1 MVEVKARRRPAARTR
16 WSTGSR
22 RSASKPT
29 PEGLVLRSVMFAL
42 RREPDLLIYRQNVG
56 AARLPVG
63 NGRERLVRFGLTKGA
78 SDLLGVLAPA
88 GRIVA
93 IELKAARG
101 RTTPEQEAFLQGIR
115 AFGGFACVVRSAD
128 EARAAIERARR
139 GEME

>member
-1 MVEVKARRRPAARTR
+1 MVVVKARCQMARTR

-22 RSASKPT
+22 RPAARKPT
-29 PEGLVLRSVMFAL
+29 PEGLVLRQVMFAL

-56 AARLPVG
+56 AVKMPMG
-63 NGRERLVRFGLTKGA
+63 DGRERFVRFGLTKGA

-88 GRIVA
+88 GRIIA

-101 RTTPEQEAFLQGIR
+101 RTTPEQEAFLEGIR